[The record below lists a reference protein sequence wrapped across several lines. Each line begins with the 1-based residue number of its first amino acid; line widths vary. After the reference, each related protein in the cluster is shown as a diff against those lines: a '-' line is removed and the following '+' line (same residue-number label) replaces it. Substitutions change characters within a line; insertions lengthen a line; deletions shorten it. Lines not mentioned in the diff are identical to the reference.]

1 MNAELMDLQLV
12 GELGVAQDKTSVGY
26 YVGLVVCPPFP
37 HSRYTIDIYI
47 QESLFFL
54 TEAIFI
60 LQWGRL
66 SDRIGRKPVLAIGLL
81 GLAISMISFG
91 LSHSLLS
98 VIGSRALA
106 GALNGNVGVLKSAI
120 GELTDESNMA
130 RAFSFIPLVWFVGST
145 VALVPTPRC
154 PSAPDIQTV
163 HCSGAI
169 YPTQL
174 RRFPLYSVIRSGKQ
188 IRIFYHAGQRPHLP
202 SHVVS

>member
-1 MNAELMDLQLV
+1 M
-12 GELGVAQDKTSVGY
+12 SP
-26 YVGLVVCPPFP
+26 CPR
-37 HSRYTIDIYI
+37 SRYIIDINI

-81 GLAISMISFG
+81 GLALSMASFG

-120 GELTDESNMA
+120 GEVTDESNMA

-145 VALVPTPRC
+145 VALVATPRC
-154 PSAPDIQTV
+154 PFAPDLLTV
-163 HCSGAI
+163 HCSEAI
-169 YPTQL
+169 CPIQL
-174 RRFPLYSVIRSGKQ
+174 RRFPLYLAIRFGEQ
-188 IRIFYHAGQRPHLP
+188 IRTFYPAEQLPHFP
-202 SHVVS
+202 SHAVSWRWHSCER

>member
-1 MNAELMDLQLV
+1 M
-12 GELGVAQDKTSVGY
+12 
-26 YVGLVVCPPFP
+26 
-37 HSRYTIDIYI
+37 

-54 TEAIFI
+54 TEAIFV

-81 GLAISMISFG
+81 GLGLSMTSFG

-130 RAFSFIPLVWFVGST
+130 RAFSCIPLIWFVGAT
-145 VALVPTPRC
+145 VALVTTPRC
-154 PSAPDIQTV
+154 R
-163 HCSGAI
+163 
-169 YPTQL
+169 L
-174 RRFPLYSVIRSGKQ
+174 PLTFQ
-188 IRIFYHAGQRPHLP
+188 
-202 SHVVS
+202 